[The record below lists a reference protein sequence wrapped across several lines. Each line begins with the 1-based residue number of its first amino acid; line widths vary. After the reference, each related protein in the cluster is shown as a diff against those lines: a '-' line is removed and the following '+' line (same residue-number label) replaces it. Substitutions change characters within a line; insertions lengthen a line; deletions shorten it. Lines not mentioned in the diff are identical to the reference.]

1 MSGDIISKITF
12 NEKEI
17 NVIVNPTY
25 KTVKVGDLFFSSFE
39 DFIYYI
45 NKLTDIAEDL
55 EIDEK

>member
-1 MSGDIISKITF
+1 MSGDINNKIII
-12 NEKEI
+12 NKKEI

-25 KTVKVGDLFFSSFE
+25 KTVKVGDLFFPSFE